1 MTKPITRVQ
10 FVSVNMSTLCYNAP
24 SCAHTAFLVS
34 SSLVHW
40 AHSFYGRADDEEMLD
55 VVCVH
60 VTFINLFFTE
70 KTSFCD
76 ILEVYASF

>member
-1 MTKPITRVQ
+1 MLKQPRTK
-10 FVSVNMSTLCYNAP
+10 NAP

-34 SSLVHW
+34 SSFVHW
-40 AHSFYGRADDEEMLD
+40 AHSFYGRADDGEILD
-55 VVCVH
+55 VVRVH